1 MKIELWSDFSSA
13 DSYLAF
19 VRIGEALEQFGH
31 RESIQLEFRSFMK
44 NPEKEVH
51 IEGSHKLLHF
61 AKQHGKQSFIAK
73 ALFETYARQ
82 PSPGKGDL
90 LQAAQMAGLDKGKAE
105 QAIVTDVYLEHI
117 KKDQAEADLL
127 GADFAPFMVIN
138 RKYAISGARPVDFIV
153 RSMHEAWREEIY
165 VAAI

>member
-19 VRIGEALEQFGH
+19 VRLGEALEQFGH
-31 RESIQLEFRSFMK
+31 RESIQLEFRSFVK

-51 IEGSHKLLHF
+51 IEESHKLLHF
-61 AKQHGKQSFIAK
+61 AKQHGKQTFIAK

-82 PSPGKGDL
+82 PSPGTGDL
-90 LQAAQMAGLDKGKAE
+90 LHAAQMAGLNKRAAE
-105 QAIVTDVYLEHI
+105 KAIVTDVYLEHI

-127 GADFAPFMVIN
+127 SA
-138 RKYAISGARPVDFIV
+138 KK
-153 RSMHEAWREEIY
+153 
-165 VAAI
+165 